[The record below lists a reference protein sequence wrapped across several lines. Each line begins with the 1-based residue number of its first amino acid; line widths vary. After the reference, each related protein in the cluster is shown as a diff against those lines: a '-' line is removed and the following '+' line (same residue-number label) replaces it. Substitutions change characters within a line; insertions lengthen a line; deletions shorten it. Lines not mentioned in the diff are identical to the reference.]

1 MPFSEAVYETLM
13 GELIEEYQVPG
24 IENMF
29 QCGSKCELLY
39 QDMRQAY
46 NRLLDRLGIEDDDKD
61 VEQIICDLNDIQKL
75 VSLRMYEIG
84 TLIGAGYTPPPF

>member
-46 NRLLDRLGIEDDDKD
+46 NRLLDRLGI
-61 VEQIICDLNDIQKL
+61 
-75 VSLRMYEIG
+75 
-84 TLIGAGYTPPPF
+84 